1 MSSLKNFDDTQGSE
15 SLGILFYFFVLSYG
29 LILFAPRI
37 FGNFR
42 VEDILMPFFLV
53 IPLLVRISPEVSKI
67 LLFFLIYIA
76 YEFAST
82 LLGFSLALVP
92 IDAYLLVGKELQYF
106 LLYFLFFAT
115 FYNKLN
121 KLKLF
126 LSYFSVIFFI
136 SILWAF
142 LSVIFFTGYYGISWV
157 NEISPSLSA
166 LIYFNLFILSIV
178 CIYAR
183 VGNFK
188 VNIFLSLLLFFCTFL
203 VGSRSAMVALP
214 IFLLLLWFLQ
224 ISISS
229 KIIFS
234 SLAFSVVLF
243 FTIYPLDL
251 LDIQQNIEFLVG
263 EEGPLQ
269 NVVERFSTLIFILDA
284 LDQSEEIVGIIG

>member
-1 MSSLKNFDDTQGSE
+1 M
-15 SLGILFYFFVLSYG
+15 
-29 LILFAPRI
+29 
-37 FGNFR
+37 
-42 VEDILMPFFLV
+42 
-53 IPLLVRISPEVSKI
+53 
-67 LLFFLIYIA
+67 
-76 YEFAST
+76 
-82 LLGFSLALVP
+82 ALVP
-92 IDAYLLVGKELQYF
+92 IGRLLTSRQRATIF
-106 LLYFLFFAT
+106 PSIFSFFCH

-188 VNIFLSLLLFFCTFL
+188 VNIFLSLFIIFLYFL

-284 LDQSEEIVGIIG
+284 LDQSRGNSWNYWLNIYNEGNILFGCTRGCAHIVGDSFSTVMSGDSQY